1 MFSAEDLDRM
11 STRAWLSRQL
21 LVALLLGSSAAT
33 AASWEPGP
41 DVVDQYN
48 MGKLALEARNPAA
61 AESDFRAVL
70 AAQPGCGMASQG
82 LAYAMLFQNRS
93 REAKSLLQQ
102 TASAF
107 PDNPSI
113 HTSLSEASFAA
124 QDFALARE
132 AAQDAIRLDPASLDA
147 EMALQAVYLRLGEYK
162 AAGAALDE
170 AELHLPGP
178 ELACLETQ
186 LKLEEGDLNTARDLL
201 KECKRAGREDLVTT
215 VEGLIAQASG
225 RKAEASQLMSA
236 LGVDTVSQVMSAA
249 TLYDSGKP
257 AEAVKILDDVLKKN
271 PERIDARIIR
281 GQARA
286 ALGDKKGARQD
297 LETAFQGDTWVEVHD
312 TGMMSGILRKSD
324 EDKLAV
330 MIAEGAAMLVRLLAD
345 EGELARSR
353 AVLTEARKLP
363 IQGAAVDAAE
373 AWLLAAEGRTTD
385 SWKVLSKALLA
396 GDNDPILRE
405 TAGQLTHRSLSTAP
419 PVVLASIRAQGPAS
433 ARYNLASALFNNGR
447 SADCLAEVIATP
459 PAERISLDATTLKR
473 FDQLGYRC
481 AVAAEDLTS
490 AEGRLKALG
499 LKPGE
504 KIDGELFSTAFN
516 HALLLSKRGDVDG
529 TVAVLALISAPDKRS
544 QQKLVSLAVST
555 LGEGGRLDEALVAAA
570 DPVADP
576 QDLAWLAGA
585 MANAERVSDATL
597 LLNRACPMLSGDAGK
612 ECKALQAQLKQ
623 P

>member
-1 MFSAEDLDRM
+1 M
-11 STRAWLSRQL
+11 STRDWLSRQFL
-21 LVALLLGSSAAT
+21 LALLGVAPSGALAAT
-33 AASWEPGP
+33 WEPGA
-41 DVVDQYN
+41 DVVEQYN
-48 MGKLALEARNPAA
+48 MGKLALEARNPTV

-70 AAQPGCGMASQG
+70 SAQPGCGMASQG
-82 LAYAMLFQNRS
+82 LAYALLFQNRS

-102 TASAF
+102 TAAAF

-124 QDFALARE
+124 QDFELARE
-132 AAQDAIRLDPASLDA
+132 AALDAIRLDPESLDA

-162 AAGAALDE
+162 AAGHALDE

-178 ELACLETQ
+178 ELACLEAQ
-186 LKLEEGDLNTARDLL
+186 LKLEESDLNTARELL
-201 KECKRAGREDLVTT
+201 KECKRASREDLVTT

-236 LGVDTVSQVMSAA
+236 LGVDTVSQVMAA
-249 TLYDSGKP
+249 ANLYDSGKP
-257 AEAVKILDDVLKKN
+257 ADAVRILDEVLKKN
-271 PERIDARIIR
+271 PERLDARIIR

-286 ALGDKKGARQD
+286 SLGDKQGARQD
-297 LETAFQGDTWVEVHD
+297 LERAFQGDTWVEVHT

-324 EDKLAV
+324 EQKLEI
-330 MIAEGAAMLVRLLAD
+330 MISEGAAMLVRLLAD
-345 EGELARSR
+345 EGELSRAR
-353 AVLTEARKLP
+353 AVLAEARKLP
-363 IQGAAVDAAE
+363 SQGAAVDAAE
-373 AWLLAAEGRTTD
+373 AWLLAAEGRVPD
-385 SWKVLSKALLA
+385 GWKVLSKALLA
-396 GDNDPILRE
+396 GDSDPILRE

-433 ARYNLASALFNNGR
+433 ARYNLASALYNNGR

-459 PAERISLDATTLKR
+459 PAERLTLDAATLKR

-481 AVAAEDLTS
+481 AVESEDLTS
-490 AEGRLKALG
+490 AQGRLAALH

-504 KIDGELFSTAFN
+504 KLDPELFSTGFN

-529 TVAVLALISAPDKRS
+529 AVAVIAVISAPDARS
-544 QQKLVSLAVST
+544 QVKLVSLAVST
-555 LGEGGRLDEALVAAA
+555 LGESGRLDEALVAAA
-570 DPVADP
+570 DPAADP

-585 MANAERVSDATL
+585 LANAERVADASAL
-597 LLNRACPMLSGDAGK
+597 LTRACPRLSGQDRAD
-612 ECKALQAQLKQ
+612 CTALQQQLNE